1 MPTYDYECLECGYT
15 FEMFQKINEEPLKNC
30 PQCKGML
37 KRLIGAGCGLIFKG
51 SGFYV
56 TDYKRN
62 SSKDKKDTFSKS
74 KDESKKNNKDKGG
87 Q

>member
-1 MPTYDYECLECGYT
+1 MPTYDYECLGCGYT

-51 SGFYV
+51 SGFFI

-62 SSKDKKDTFSKS
+62 FSKDKKDTSSKS